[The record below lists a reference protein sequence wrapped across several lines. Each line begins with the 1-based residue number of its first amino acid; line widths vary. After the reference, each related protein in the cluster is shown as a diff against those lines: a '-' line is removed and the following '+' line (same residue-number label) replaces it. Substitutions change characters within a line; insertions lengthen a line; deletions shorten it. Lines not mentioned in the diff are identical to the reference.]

1 MVFLCNTMG
10 LVSQLES
17 SPEIWI
23 LQMLSKDPNKNP
35 ILGEAC
41 SPEISIEE
49 LRGAKPEEETL
60 RVYHTFATS

>member
-1 MVFLCNTMG
+1 
-10 LVSQLES
+10 
-17 SPEIWI
+17 
-23 LQMLSKDPNKNP
+23 MLSKDPNKNP